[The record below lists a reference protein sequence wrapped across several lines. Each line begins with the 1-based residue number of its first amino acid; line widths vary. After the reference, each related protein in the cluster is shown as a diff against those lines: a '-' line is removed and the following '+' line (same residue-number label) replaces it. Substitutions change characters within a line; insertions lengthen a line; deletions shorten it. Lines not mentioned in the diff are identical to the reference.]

1 MENLELLFII
11 IFLLCIIL
19 SMVISIIK
27 FYSIKEDKSILTSKT
42 IFVHLDGKKKRDI
55 WFSGF
60 GFVSIKGECDID
72 CKVLESTE
80 VYFTNA
86 IIG

>member
-42 IFVHLDGKKKRDI
+42 IFVHSRLLQNI
-55 WFSGF
+55 FLWFF
-60 GFVSIKGECDID
+60 FFSI
-72 CKVLESTE
+72 
-80 VYFTNA
+80 
-86 IIG
+86 

>member
-1 MENLELLFII
+1 MDELFKTQLGK
-11 IFLLCIIL
+11 LLNPPVE
-19 SMVISIIK
+19 SEASKMK
-27 FYSIKEDKSILTSKT
+27 YKT